1 MTWTWHLERE
11 YWASEIPLLL
21 RRGWWFFVLL
31 VILASFGSIPG
42 TGHVID
48 WLLLGVLALIVV
60 RRVRAARDLSSL
72 PLRKWQRRVEKWM
85 IAAWPALAKNLGLA
99 VKDLRGTLVLAGV
112 GHAAWNGQACMLPV
126 ALPAGLAR
134 EDLVAATPRI
144 AQAFNAVRVTVVG
157 HQLGALAL
165 RIDYVDSLAQ
175 PFSFPLGIPWDGAT
189 VPMGIA
195 DGGAEW
201 RLPLGPHTL
210 VAGSSGSGKASLVW
224 GLLLGLAEPIHSGL
238 VEVWGIDRKG
248 GMELAMGRDLLTR
261 FAADA
266 AHSVQ
271 LLEEA
276 IVAMQERARS
286 LAGITRQQRATVE
299 SPTVIVLIDELAAL
313 TAYETDREL
322 LRRANAAIAT
332 LASQGRA
339 VGFIV
344 FACLQDPRKETL
356 LPPPLRRCRLDCA
369 PGNPRRDPPR
379 HAPSRVPLP
388 LRGRHHW
395 RRATQFAP
403 PRQHRDSAHPR
414 PHARARIRPAWL
426 ARVSRRRGRIR
437 LRSGRVRTDRRMA
450 RGPPPRGGSDR
461 GTHPTALCRRRQ
473 HTAR

>member
-1 MTWTWHLERE
+1 MTWSWRLERE
-11 YWASEIPLLL
+11 YWADEWPRLL
-21 RRGWWFFVLL
+21 RRGWWLLVLLFVLAGFSAVPYVGELINWL
-31 VILASFGSIPG
+31 VIGAF
-42 TGHVID
+42 
-48 WLLLGVLALIVV
+48 ALVVV
-60 RRVRAARDLSSL
+60 RRVVAARQFGTL
-72 PLRKWQRRVEKWM
+72 PLRRWQKRVGAW
-85 IAAWPALAKNLGLA
+85 ALSSWPALARNLRLE
-99 VKDLRGTLVLAGV
+99 VKDFAGKPIVAGV
-112 GHAAWNGQACMLPV
+112 GRPVWEGHTCILPV
-126 ALPAGLAR
+126 ALPPGLAR

-165 RIDYVDSLAQ
+165 RIEYVDSLAQ

-195 DGGAEW
+195 DGGGEW

-276 IVAMQERARS
+276 VTAMQERARS
-286 LAGITRQQRATVE
+286 LAGITRQHRATVE

-356 LPPPLRRCRLDCA
+356 PARGLFTQTVGLRLRDRIETSMVLGDGAVAAGAACHEISTSMPGTAYVLPEDGSPPQ
-369 PGNPRRDPPR
+369 
-379 HAPSRVPLP
+379 RV
-388 LRGRHHW
+388 
-395 RRATQFAP
+395 RAAFASDEQIREAALAYFAP
-403 PRQHRDSAHPR
+403 HPR
-414 PHARARIRPAWL
+414 PVVLPVVADEEPKPRRP
-426 ARVSRRRGRIR
+426 RSRRAKTNDAQEE
-437 LRSGRVRTDRRMA
+437 S
-450 RGPPPRGGSDR
+450 
-461 GTHPTALCRRRQ
+461 
-473 HTAR
+473 